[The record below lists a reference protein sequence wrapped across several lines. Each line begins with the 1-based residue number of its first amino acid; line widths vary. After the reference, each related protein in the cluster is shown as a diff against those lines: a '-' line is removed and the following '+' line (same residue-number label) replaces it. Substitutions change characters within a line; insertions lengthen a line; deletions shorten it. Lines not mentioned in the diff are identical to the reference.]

1 MVGWCRAVRIID
13 SGGLRDVGDTI
24 GRQDMAAGDT
34 IAEVGRH
41 RQRTETFRLMYVC
54 TGNICRS
61 PVAEI
66 MTRHLLIGKL
76 GGRLAAQFD
85 VSSAG
90 VSAVVDSQIHPDT
103 RDELTPW
110 GLDGVIA
117 GRFRAR
123 QLRSA
128 MVRESDLVLGANPRH
143 RSAVVERAPEGLKTA
158 FSIREFALL
167 AEAVDPDGLPSD
179 PVTRAHELVEQA
191 RLNRGLVKVDP
202 EELTIPDPMGR
213 SRQAHHEA
221 VMLIVDAVHRIV
233 NLIVPSR
240 R

>member
-1 MVGWCRAVRIID
+1 V
-13 SGGLRDVGDTI
+13 
-24 GRQDMAAGDT
+24 AAGNL
-34 IAEVGRH
+34 IADVGRH
-41 RQRTETFRLMYVC
+41 RQRTETFRLLYVC

-61 PVAEI
+61 PAAEI
-66 MTRHLLIGKL
+66 MTRHLLIGRL
-76 GGRLAAQFD
+76 GGRLASQFD

-90 VSAVVDSQIHPDT
+90 VNAVVDSQMHPDT
-103 RDELTPW
+103 RDELMPW

-143 RSAVVERAPEGLKTA
+143 RSAVVERAPEGLRTA
-158 FSIREFALL
+158 FSLREFALL
-167 AEAVDPDGLPSD
+167 AEAVDPDVLPSD

-191 RLNRGLVKVDP
+191 RLKRGLVPMDP
-202 EELTIPDPMGR
+202 EEITIPDPMGR
-213 SRQAHHEA
+213 SQQAHRAA

-233 NLIVPSR
+233 NMMVPPR

>member
-1 MVGWCRAVRIID
+1 MRVREGGAHGT
-13 SGGLRDVGDTI
+13 SGDEI
-24 GRQDMAAGDT
+24 GQQDMAAGDT
-34 IAEVGRH
+34 TVDVGRH
-41 RQRTETFRLMYVC
+41 RQRTETFRLVYVC

-76 GGRLAAQFD
+76 GGRLASRFD

-103 RDELTPW
+103 REELTPW

-128 MVRESDLVLGANPRH
+128 MVREADLVLGANPRH
-143 RSAVVERAPEGLKTA
+143 RSAVVEQAPEGMKTA

-167 AEAVDPDGLPSD
+167 AEAVDPDVLPLD
-179 PVTRAHELVEQA
+179 PITRAHELVEQA
-191 RLNRGLVKVDP
+191 RLNRGLVPIDP
-202 EELTIPDPMGR
+202 EELEIPDPMGR
-213 SRQAHHEA
+213 SQKAHHEA
-221 VMLIVDAVHRIV
+221 VMLIVDAVARIV
-233 NLIVPSR
+233 NLMVPTR